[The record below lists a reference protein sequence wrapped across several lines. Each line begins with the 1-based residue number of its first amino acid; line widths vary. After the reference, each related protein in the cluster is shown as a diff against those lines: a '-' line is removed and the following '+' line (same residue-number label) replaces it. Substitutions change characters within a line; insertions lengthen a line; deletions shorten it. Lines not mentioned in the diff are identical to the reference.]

1 MIQLFNKYTHKSQS
15 IWIVSGFTSLLTW
28 CIYLIIAPTRL
39 SNANYGVDAGDY
51 LSAMLTGGI
60 PHPTGYPTYTLLGI
74 LFQFIPI
81 STPVFRGV
89 LVSLI
94 PAAIGAGLIAYWIGF
109 VIGEKSITSLV
120 AAFIAGLA
128 WGTSP
133 LLFSQAVMVEVHGLQ
148 SLIVV
153 LVLWW
158 ITLTLKGSSKSYGK
172 MLLLLSFLF
181 GLGFGNHIT
190 IVLML
195 PAVLITLVV
204 TLRRGL
210 SWKFIFAE
218 AVFGMIGLL
227 VYLYLPLRAHAYPPI
242 NWGNPQ
248 TLDGFLWLVTGNPY
262 RGLLFSVARPILLE
276 RISSIPRLLFD
287 QYGALG
293 LLAGVVGLIQ
303 FPFRDKWLRG
313 LLIWIFGVYL
323 AFAIGYN
330 TEDSVAY
337 LLPALLVYAIW
348 IGLAIPSLWV
358 IKWKKIPIGL
368 LLTLSIA
375 LNVFIRIPGTLSRL
389 DARSQDQQAQY
400 AELFL
405 SEAPKN
411 ALIFTSASED
421 TFPLWYYHFGQKVRP
436 DIRVV
441 VLPLT
446 QFVWYQ
452 EVIVHVYP
460 DLSHPPI
467 NTEDVPNADWG
478 RMLRGLNPERP
489 VCYSQVS
496 GESDLG
502 ITYNCTDS

>member
-1 MIQLFNKYTHKSQS
+1 MIQRISKYTYTSRHF
-15 IWIVSGFTSLLTW
+15 WIVSVFTAILTG
-28 CIYLIIAPTRL
+28 CLYILISPTRL

-51 LSAMLTGGI
+51 LSAILTGGI
-60 PHPTGYPTYTLLGI
+60 PHPTGYPTYTLIGI

-94 PAAIGAGLIAYWIGF
+94 PAAIGAGLLVYWIGF

-120 AAFIAGLA
+120 AAFIGGLA

-133 LLFSQAVMVEVHGLQ
+133 LLISQAVVVEVHGLQ

-158 ITLTLKGSSKSYGK
+158 ITLTIKGSSKSYGK
-172 MLLLLSFLF
+172 ILLLLSFIF

-195 PAVLITLVV
+195 PAVLITLIV

-210 SWKFIFAE
+210 AWKFIFAE

-227 VYLYLPLRAHAYPPI
+227 IYLYLPIRAHAYPPI

-248 TLDGFLWLVTGNPY
+248 TLDGFLWVITGNPY
-262 RGLLFSVARPILLE
+262 RGLLFSVAQPILLD
-276 RISSIPRLLFD
+276 RISSIPRVLFD
-287 QYGALG
+287 QYGVLG

-303 FPFRDKWLRG
+303 FQFRDKWIRW

-323 AFAIGYN
+323 VFAIGYN
-330 TEDSVAY
+330 TADSVAY

-348 IGLAIPSLWV
+348 IGLAIPSLWK
-358 IKWKKIPIGL
+358 IKWNKIPIGL
-368 LLTLSIA
+368 LLTITIGLSI
-375 LNVFIRIPGTLSRL
+375 LIRIPGTLLRL
-389 DARSQDQQAQY
+389 DTRDEDQQARY
-400 AELFL
+400 AELL
-405 SEAPKN
+405 MNEAPHN

-421 TFPLWYYHFGQKVRP
+421 TFPIWYYHFGLKYRP
-436 DIRVV
+436 DVRIV

-452 EVIVHVYP
+452 EALVHIYP
-460 DLSHPPI
+460 DLLHPPI

-478 RMLRGLNPERP
+478 RMLRGQNPERP
-489 VCYSQVS
+489 ACYSQVS
-496 GESDLG
+496 GKSDLG
-502 ITYNCTDS
+502 ITYTCANP